1 MEPKR
6 LLDLRQA
13 AEKAVAD
20 MPEGEL
26 KVKAF
31 EVILNNL
38 LQDQERGRQGREDNA
53 PAGLRPG
60 KDRKKKK
67 VAAPT
72 STPDRILQLRDED
85 YFRDPRSIS
94 DVRQELG
101 THGWHYPLTTL
112 SGVLQDLVQRR
123 ELRRHKAVEGKRKI
137 WKYSTI

>member
-6 LLDLRQA
+6 LLDLRRA

-38 LQDQERGRQGREDNA
+38 LEDRERGRQGREDNA

-60 KDRKKKK
+60 KDRKKRRA
-67 VAAPT
+67 AAPT
-72 STPDRILQLRDED
+72 STPDRILQLRDEN
-85 YFRDPRSIS
+85 YFGDPRSIS
-94 DVRQELG
+94 DVRNELG

-123 ELRRHKAVEGKRKI
+123 ELRRQKVVKGKRRI
-137 WKYSTI
+137 WKYSIV